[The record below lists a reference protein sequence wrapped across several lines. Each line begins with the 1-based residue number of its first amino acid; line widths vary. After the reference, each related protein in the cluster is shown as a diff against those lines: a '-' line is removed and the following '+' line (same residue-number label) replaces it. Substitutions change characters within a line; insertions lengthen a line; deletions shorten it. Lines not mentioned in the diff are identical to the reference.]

1 MSVIIQRLYN
11 GVLDLTLNR
20 PEKRNALTEAMY
32 VELDEILNEAKHN
45 PQARVVLLSGQKF
58 CFTAGNDLKD
68 FMENPMEDAD
78 APVLR
83 FLRTMANFPK
93 PIVAAVNGPA
103 VGIGTTLLLHCDLV
117 YSGESTVFQLPFVNL
132 GLVPEFASSY
142 LLPLK
147 VGHVKA
153 AEWLMLGKSFDP
165 QEALAAGLINAVFGD
180 ENYLNAAHQ
189 QAQLL
194 AAQPTEALQATKKLM
209 KQNFMSTTLNA
220 IDEEARQFQKRLNS
234 EEFQQAVAAF
244 FQKKSEKGK
253 KGE

>member
-1 MSVIIQRLYN
+1 MSEIIQRVHN
-11 GVLDLTLNR
+11 GVLELTLNR

-32 VELDEILNEAKHN
+32 IELKSILDEAKHN
-45 PQARVVLLSGQKF
+45 PEARVVLLSGQKF

-68 FMENPMEDAD
+68 FMEHPMEDDD

-83 FLRTMANFPK
+83 FLRTMADFPK

-117 YSGESTVFQLPFVNL
+117 YSGDSAVFQLPFVSL
-132 GLVPEFASSY
+132 GLVPEFASSF

-153 AEWLMLGKSFDP
+153 AEWLMLGKSFGP
-165 QEALAAGLINAVFGD
+165 QEALEAGLINAVFGD
-180 ENYLNAAHQ
+180 ENYLQAAHQ

-194 AAQPTEALQATKKLM
+194 AAQPPKAIELTKKLM
-209 KQNFMSTTLNA
+209 KQHFMSITLNT
-220 IDEEARQFQKRLNS
+220 IDDEARHFQAQLKS
-234 EEFQQAVAAF
+234 DEFRKAVSAF
-244 FQKKSEKGK
+244 FAAKSGAE
-253 KGE
+253 

>member
-1 MSVIIQRLYN
+1 MSEIIERLHN
-11 GVLDLTLNR
+11 GVLELTLNR
-20 PEKRNALTEAMY
+20 PEKRNALTESMY
-32 VELDEILNEAKHN
+32 IELKTILDDAKHN
-45 PQARVVLLSGQKF
+45 PEARVVLLSGQKF

-68 FMENPMEDAD
+68 FMEHPMEDDD

-83 FLRTMANFPK
+83 FLRTMADFPK

-117 YSGESTVFQLPFVNL
+117 YSGDSAVFQLPFVNL

-153 AEWLMLGKSFDP
+153 AEWLMLGKSFGP
-165 QEALAAGLINAVFGD
+165 KEALQAGLINDVFGD
-180 ENYLNAAHQ
+180 ENYLQAAHQ

-194 AAQPTEALQATKKLM
+194 AAQPPKAVELTKKLM
-209 KQNFMSTTLNA
+209 KQHFMSTTLNT
-220 IDEEARQFQKRLNS
+220 IDDEANHFQRQLKS
-234 EEFQQAVAAF
+234 DEFRKAVSAF
-244 FQKKSEKGK
+244 FADKSG
-253 KGE
+253 GE